1 MAGSGGSW
9 TVRHVLDWTAGH
21 LAQAGSDSGRLDAE
35 LLLCHA
41 LGGLERIRLY
51 MDPDRP
57 LSQAERD
64 TYRELVRARAAGT
77 PVAHLLGERE
87 FWSLPL
93 RVTADT
99 LIPRPDTEALVEQ
112 ALTHLP
118 DDEPRRVLDLGTG
131 SGCIAAALAHERPEA
146 SVDAVEA
153 SAAAAAVAQDNM
165 ERLGLSERV
174 RVLTG
179 EWFAP
184 VADATYDLMV
194 SNPPYVRADDPH
206 LDQGDVAAE
215 PRTALTAGADGLD
228 AYRQLIPAAGAHL
241 APGGWLLLE
250 IGWDQGEAVRDLL
263 TQAGF
268 EEVAIRPDYGGRDR
282 VAEARHPGPPT
293 SP

>member
-1 MAGSGGSW
+1 MAGSSGSW

-21 LAQAGSDSGRLDAE
+21 LSQAGSDSGRLDAE

-87 FWSLPL
+87 FWSLPF
-93 RVTADT
+93 RVTPDT

-112 ALTHLP
+112 TLTHLP
-118 DDEPRRVLDLGTG
+118 EGEPLRVLDLGTG
-131 SGCIAAALAHERPEA
+131 SGCIAAALAHERPA
-146 SVDAVEA
+146 ITVDAVEA
-153 SAAAAAVAQDNM
+153 SAAAAAVAQENR
-165 ERLGLSERV
+165 ERLNLAERV
-174 RVLTG
+174 QVRTG
-179 EWFAP
+179 EWFTP
-184 VADATYDLMV
+184 VADTAYDLIV
-194 SNPPYVRADDPH
+194 SNPPYVPEADPH

-215 PRTALTAGADGLD
+215 PRAALTAGADGLD
-228 AYRQLIPAAGAHL
+228 AYRHLIPAAADHL

-250 IGWDQGEAVRDLL
+250 IGWDQGEAVRNLL

-282 VAEARHPGPPT
+282 VAEARHPG
-293 SP
+293 

>member
-1 MAGSGGSW
+1 MARTQGSW
-9 TVRHVLDWTAGH
+9 TVRDVLDWTAGH
-21 LAQAGSDSGRLDAE
+21 LGQAGSDSGRLDAE

-57 LSQAERD
+57 LSQEERD
-64 TYRELVRARAAGT
+64 AYRELVRARAAGT

-87 FWSLPL
+87 FWSLPF
-93 RVTADT
+93 RVTPDT

-112 ALTHLP
+112 ALTRLP
-118 DDEPRRVLDLGTG
+118 AGEPRRVLDLGTG
-131 SGCIAAALAHERPEA
+131 TGCIAAALAHERPEI

-153 SAAAAAVAQDNM
+153 DPEAAAVAADNM
-165 ERLGLSERV
+165 ERLELGGRV

-179 EWFAP
+179 AWFDP
-184 VADATYDLMV
+184 VGEARYDVIV
-194 SNPPYVRADDPH
+194 SNPPYVPEADPH

-215 PRTALTAGADGLD
+215 PRAALTAGADGLD
-228 AYRQLIPAAGAHL
+228 AYRHLIPAAGDHL
-241 APGGWLLLE
+241 EAGGWLLLE

-268 EEVAIRPDYGGRDR
+268 EEVTIRPDYGGRDR
-282 VAEARHPGPPT
+282 VAEGRWPAP
-293 SP
+293 

>member
-1 MAGSGGSW
+1 MARTQGSW
-9 TVRHVLDWTAGH
+9 TVRDVLDWTAGH

-57 LSQAERD
+57 LSQEERD
-64 TYRELVRARAAGT
+64 AYRELVRARAAGT

-87 FWSLPL
+87 FWSLPF
-93 RVTADT
+93 RVTPDT

-112 ALTHLP
+112 TLTRLP
-118 DDEPRRVLDLGTG
+118 AGESLRVLDLGTG
-131 SGCIAAALAHERPEA
+131 TGCIAAVLAHERPA
-146 SVDAVEA
+146 ISVDAVEA
-153 SAAAAAVAQDNM
+153 DPEAAAVAQENM
-165 ERLGLSERV
+165 ERLELDGRV
-174 RVLTG
+174 GVLTG
-179 EWFAP
+179 AWFDP
-184 VADATYDLMV
+184 VGAARYDVIV
-194 SNPPYVRADDPH
+194 SNPPYVPEADPH

-215 PRTALTAGADGLD
+215 PRAALTAGTDGLD
-228 AYRQLIPAAGAHL
+228 AYRHLIPAAGDHL
-241 APGGWLLLE
+241 EAGGWLLLE

-282 VAEARHPGPPT
+282 VAEGRWPGAGA
-293 SP
+293 